1 MIEYTDKQDSARIKV
16 IGVGGGG
23 GNAVNT
29 MVASRLEGVE
39 FIAANTDVQALNANR
54 AGTKIQLGRSASRG
68 LGAGANPDVGRT
80 AALEEREQIA
90 TALEGA
96 DMVFVTAGMGGG
108 TGTGGA
114 PVVADI
120 AKQTG
125 ALTVGVVTKPFLF
138 EGNKRR
144 KQAEQG
150 LAELKAAV
158 DTLIVIPNQRLL
170 SVAGENM
177 SLADAFKRAD
187 EVLLNAVQGISDLIT
202 VHGLVNVDF
211 ADVRTIMSEQGMAL
225 MGTGRAAGD
234 RRAVEA
240 MQAAISSP
248 LLEDVTLDGATGL
261 LVNIT
266 GGPNLTLRE
275 VDEAVSMAQSA
286 ADPDA
291 NIIFGS
297 VVDEALGDEVK
308 ITVIA
313 TGFAAAAQA
322 SDRRTPARIQVQV
335 PKEAPVA
342 QVKAAIPPPLPNEKK
357 EPLKLTTVSVPA
369 GKATASARVPAR
381 RPNGTEPFKQ
391 SDEDQYDIPAFLRK
405 GNHPPQE

>member
-342 QVKAAIPPPLPNEKK
+342 QVKAAIPPPLPIEKK

-369 GKATASARVPAR
+369 GKASAAGRNPVR

-405 GNHPPQE
+405 GSHPPQE

>member
-1 MIEYTDKQDSARIKV
+1 MFDTDRIEPTARIKV

-23 GNAVNT
+23 GNAINT
-29 MVASRLEGVE
+29 MVAARLDGVE
-39 FIAANTDVQALNANR
+39 FIAANTDVQALAANR
-54 AGTKIQLGRSASRG
+54 APVKLQLGLSASRG
-68 LGAGANPDVGRT
+68 LGAGANPDKGRE
-80 AALEEREQIA
+80 AALECRDSLAE
-90 TALEGA
+90 ALAGS

-114 PVVADI
+114 PVIADI
-120 AKQTG
+120 AKQAG

-138 EGNKRR
+138 EGNRRR
-144 KQAEQG
+144 KQAEAG
-150 LAELKAAV
+150 IAELRDAV

-211 ADVRTIMSEQGMAL
+211 ADVRTIMAEQGMAM
-225 MGTGRAAGD
+225 MGTGRAAGE
-234 RRAVEA
+234 RRAVDA

-248 LLEDVTLDGATGL
+248 LLEDMAIDGATGL

-266 GGPNLTLRE
+266 GGPSLTLHE
-275 VDEAVSMAQSA
+275 VNEAVSMAQSA
-286 ADPDA
+286 ADGEA

-297 VVDEALGDEVK
+297 VVDERMADEVK

-313 TGFAAAAQA
+313 TGFAAKEMTVRPVQ
-322 SDRRTPARIQVQV
+322 PKQV
-335 PKEAPVA
+335 ALPVA
-342 QVKAAIPPPLPNEKK
+342 LARPATPPPLPRPAEVSAVAVPPAPPAARPAPAAAASRRVRFRDPKGYQ
-357 EPLKLTTVSVPA
+357 PL
-369 GKATASARVPAR
+369 
-381 RPNGTEPFKQ
+381 
-391 SDEDQYDIPAFLRK
+391 DDDQYDIPAFLRRGSK
-405 GNHPPQE
+405 GDGRSG

>member
-1 MIEYTDKQDSARIKV
+1 MIEYENREPAAKIKV

-23 GNAVNT
+23 GNAINT
-29 MVASRLEGVE
+29 MVAGRLDGVE

-54 AGTKIQLGRSASRG
+54 AHVKLQLGKSVSRG
-68 LGAGANPDVGRT
+68 LGAGANPERGRE
-80 AALEEREQIA
+80 AALEVKDAIVDA
-90 TALEGA
+90 FAGA

-114 PVVADI
+114 PIIADI
-120 AKQTG
+120 AKSTG

-138 EGNKRR
+138 EGNRRR
-144 KQAEQG
+144 KQAEAG
-150 LAELKAAV
+150 IAELRQAV

-170 SVAGENM
+170 SVAGDNM

-211 ADVRTIMSEQGMAL
+211 ADVRTIMAEQGMAL
-225 MGTGRAAGD
+225 MGTGRATGPS
-234 RRAVEA
+234 RSLEA

-248 LLEDVTLDGATGL
+248 LLEDVTLDGAMGL

-266 GGPNLTLRE
+266 GGASLTLHE
-275 VDEAVSMAQSA
+275 VNDAITMAQSA
-286 ADPDA
+286 ADPEA

-297 VVDEALGDEVK
+297 VVDERMEDEVK

-313 TGFAAAAQA
+313 TGFAA
-322 SDRRTPARIQVQV
+322 
-335 PKEAPVA
+335 KEAPARSALPKQATLPAVA
-342 QVKAAIPPPLPNEKK
+342 APRAAAPPPLPQAVRPA
-357 EPLKLTTVSVPA
+357 EPKIAPA
-369 GKATASARVPAR
+369 PLRPSQEGKSPRSRPAPAR
-381 RPNGTEPFKQ
+381 AREVVPYQ
-391 SDEDQYDIPAFLRK
+391 QLDEDQYDIPAFLRRGAPLK
-405 GNHPPQE
+405 E

>member
-1 MIEYTDKQDSARIKV
+1 MIEYENREPAAKIKV

-23 GNAVNT
+23 GNAINT
-29 MVASRLEGVE
+29 MVAGRLEGVE

-54 AGTKIQLGRSASRG
+54 AQVKLQLGKSVSRG
-68 LGAGANPDVGRT
+68 LGAGANPERGRE
-80 AALEEREQIA
+80 AALEVKE
-90 TALEGA
+90 ALTDTLAGA

-114 PVVADI
+114 PIIADI
-120 AKQTG
+120 AKSTG

-138 EGNKRR
+138 EGNRRR
-144 KQAEQG
+144 KQAEAG
-150 LAELKAAV
+150 IAELRQAV

-211 ADVRTIMSEQGMAL
+211 ADVRTIMAEQGMAL
-225 MGTGRAAGD
+225 MGTGRGTGAN
-234 RRAVEA
+234 RAVEA
-240 MQAAISSP
+240 MQGAISSP

-266 GGPNLTLRE
+266 GGSSLTLHE
-275 VDEAVSMAQSA
+275 VNEAVTMAQAA
-286 ADPDA
+286 ADPEA

-297 VVDEALGDEVK
+297 VVDERMDAEVK

-313 TGFAAAAQA
+313 TGFSA
-322 SDRRTPARIQVQV
+322 
-335 PKEAPVA
+335 KEAPVRA
-342 QVKAAIPPPLPNEKK
+342 AAPKQVSLPAVAAPRAAAPPPLP
-357 EPLKLTTVSVPA
+357 A
-369 GKATASARVPAR
+369 PAR
-381 RPNGTEPFKQ
+381 AAEPRLAPAPARAPEPAPAPRPRPPPARSREVAPYKQ
-391 SDEDQYDIPAFLRK
+391 LDEDQYDIPAFLRRGGHQK
-405 GNHPPQE
+405 E